1 MVRCD
6 TGQEALV
13 GSNQVTPFG
22 NLLRRTRFD
31 EFPQLWSVIKGDLS
45 LIGPRPEIPEL
56 VNIYEKEI
64 PYYSMRHLM
73 KPGLSGWA
81 QLYGEHSHGGV
92 NINSTIN
99 KLSYDLFY
107 FKNRSL
113 MLDFKI
119 ALKTIKK
126 ILTRSG
132 K

>member
-1 MVRCD
+1 
-6 TGQEALV
+6 
-13 GSNQVTPFG
+13 
-22 NLLRRTRFD
+22 
-31 EFPQLWSVIKGDLS
+31 
-45 LIGPRPEIPEL
+45 
-56 VNIYEKEI
+56 
-64 PYYSMRHLM
+64 
-73 KPGLSGWA
+73 
-81 QLYGEHSHGGV
+81 V